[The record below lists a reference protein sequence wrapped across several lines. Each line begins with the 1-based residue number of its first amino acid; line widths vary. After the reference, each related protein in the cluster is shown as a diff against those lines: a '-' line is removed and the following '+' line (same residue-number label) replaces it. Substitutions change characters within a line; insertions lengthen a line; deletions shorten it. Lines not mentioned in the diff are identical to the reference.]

1 MAALH
6 FVLESCSTHLQHH
19 HPFFCLP
26 YFSYGIASRLRN
38 SHLYSCFSGEVKFTL
53 VNSKVQKKRHLHFL
67 GVGNDFLL
75 RDFRSV
81 RRFKFK
87 KVQAVWPPSYQG
99 YQTAAAVSAY
109 SSVTLFCW
117 KQLYEVMKKWA
128 GLSANTPFV
137 ISPSH
142 PVRKQIKSCLHL
154 LLLLPLFRNDV
165 TIIYVFF
172 FFSSFF
178 LAGTELRMKL
188 QGRKIFLTA
197 PFFIWWEIPPRWK
210 ETFF

>member
-1 MAALH
+1 MAALD
-6 FVLESCSTHLQHH
+6 FVLESCSTHLRHH
-19 HPFFCLP
+19 HSFFCLP
-26 YFSYGIASRLRN
+26 YFSYGIPSRLRN
-38 SHLYSCFSGEVKFTL
+38 SHLYSCFSGEVKLTL
-53 VNSKVQKKRHLHFL
+53 VNSKVQKRRHLHFL

-99 YQTAAAVSAY
+99 YQTAAAVSAS
-109 SSVTLFCW
+109 SSVTPFCW
-117 KQLYEVMKKWA
+117 KQLSEVMKKWA
-128 GLSANTPFV
+128 GLSANIPFV
-137 ISPSH
+137 TSPSH

-165 TIIYVFF
+165 TIMYVFF
-172 FFSSFF
+172 SHHF

-188 QGRKIFLTA
+188 QGRKMFVTA